1 MNMIPDNHLD
11 RLGVVFDDDS
21 LVSDAGLLV
30 AGTLMSRRTFRH
42 GPLLPPGDLL
52 PPRRANSVFRGWRAC
67 RYRLIQS
74 WIFGL
79 RVVQGGLL

>member
-30 AGTLMSRRTFRH
+30 AGTLMSR
-42 GPLLPPGDLL
+42 
-52 PPRRANSVFRGWRAC
+52 
-67 RYRLIQS
+67 
-74 WIFGL
+74 
-79 RVVQGGLL
+79 

>member
-30 AGTLMSRRTFRH
+30 AGTLMSAEPFDVWAVASS
-42 GPLLPPGDLL
+42 GDLL
-52 PPRRANSVFRGWRAC
+52 PPRGQ
-67 RYRLIQS
+67 IQF
-74 WIFGL
+74 FGDGG
-79 RVVQGGLL
+79 RVGIV

>member
-42 GPLLPPGDLL
+42 VG
-52 PPRRANSVFRGWRAC
+52 RCF
-67 RYRLIQS
+67 
-74 WIFGL
+74 L
-79 RVVQGGLL
+79 RVIFSHLGGQIQFFGDGGRVGIV